1 MFHIFNMHQKNIN
14 AIDLNLMKVFL
25 ALAKERSVT
34 KAGDSVGLSQ
44 PAVSHALRR
53 LRDLLDDELFIR
65 GSDGMQPTERC
76 RELAPAIEASLKMLE
91 DALTVKE
98 VNDPANLQAT
108 YRLGMNDL
116 FSTLLVPGLT
126 AAAADQAPNVSL
138 RFLHTLEINKS
149 LSDAYSDL
157 DAGTIDMTI
166 IQDFDTPSRFDRA
179 LLGASDF
186 VCAARA
192 SHPSFGPAVSLE
204 QYTQFGHIMITTL
217 DAEYGRIDE
226 ALAKK
231 SIRRKINLRVPHYSA
246 ALSATAQTDLVY
258 TMPRILAPHAQQ
270 AFGLQISGLPFE
282 SPLRKIFQVWH
293 KTRTKEFGHQW
304 LRAVVAKTA
313 NMAGI
318 RADDL
323 T

>member
-1 MFHIFNMHQKNIN
+1 MFDIATMRQMNIRS
-14 AIDLNLMKVFL
+14 IDLNLLKVFS
-25 ALAKERSVT
+25 ALARERSVT
-34 KAGDSVGLSQ
+34 KAADAVGLSQ

-53 LRDLLDDELFIR
+53 LRDLMNDDLFVR
-65 GSDGMQPTERC
+65 AADGMQPTERC

-91 DALTVKE
+91 DALMVKE

-116 FSTLLVPGLT
+116 FSTLLVPGLI
-126 AAAADQAPNVSL
+126 AAASDQAPNVSL

-166 IQDFDTPSRFDRA
+166 IQDFDTPSRFGRE

-192 SHPSFGPAVSLE
+192 SHPGFGPKVSLE
-204 QYTQFGHIMITTL
+204 QYTRFGHIMITTL

-231 SIRRKINLRVPHYSA
+231 GIRRNIQLRVPHYSA
-246 ALSATAQTDLVY
+246 ALSATAQTDLIY

-270 AFGLQISGLPFE
+270 AFGLQISELPFE
-282 SPLRKIFQVWH
+282 APLRKIFQVWH

-304 LRAVVAKTA
+304 LRSVVSEAA
-313 NMAGI
+313 NKAGI
-318 RADDL
+318 RLDKL
-323 T
+323 S